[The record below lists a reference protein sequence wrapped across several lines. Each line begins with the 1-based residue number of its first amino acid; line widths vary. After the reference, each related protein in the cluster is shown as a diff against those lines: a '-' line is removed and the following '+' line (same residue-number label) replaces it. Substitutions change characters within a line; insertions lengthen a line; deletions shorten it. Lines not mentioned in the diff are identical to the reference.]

1 MQYRHRLRSR
11 IIVSFL
17 LLGFGLTALFAAS
30 VLFLRAEMEDEL
42 VESWLRREAQSFAEF
57 KRENPDPNAPY
68 ELSAQGIEMSVFRPD
83 SPRIPFEWRDLPTGV
98 YDYKDPLVPGRAG
111 HYKLAVDRYDD
122 MVVFVRYG
130 YGSRTLDQQQLYV
143 TLAVSIVLFSAVA
156 LAFGLWLSSRV
167 MRPVTDLVS
176 RIRAYRGSEMPEKL
190 APRFA
195 DDEVGELAA
204 ALDEYAERLTE
215 RVQRDR
221 EFNADVSHELRTPLA
236 VIRGAT
242 ELMLANPDLAPKM
255 RERLERIARAEQ
267 QCTHLITALLM
278 LSRNERGSG
287 RTHLFQLAE
296 QLAEANRI
304 QLAGKPVAIRV
315 EGDREATLDAPEA
328 VVSVALGNLLGNACR
343 YTAEGE
349 VVVRVAADRIEI
361 EDTGP
366 GLSAEDAAR
375 LFERGYRGSAAGN
388 TKGGGIGLSI
398 VSRLCALYG
407 WQVGIAP
414 RQGRPGAV
422 ATLVFRVEG

>member
-11 IIVSFL
+11 IILSFL
-17 LLGFGLTALFAAS
+17 LLGFGLTALFAVS
-30 VLFLRAEMEDEL
+30 VLFLRAELEDEL

-57 KRENPDPNAPY
+57 KRVNPDPNAPY

-83 SPRIPFEWRDLPTGV
+83 SPRIPLAWRDLDTGV
-98 YDYKDPLVPGRAG
+98 HDLYDPSLPGREG
-111 HYKLAVDRYDD
+111 HYKLAIDRQPD
-122 MVVFVRYG
+122 MLVFIRYG
-130 YGSRTLDQQQLYV
+130 YGSRKLDLQQLYV
-143 TLAVSIVLFSAVA
+143 TLGASVVLLSAIA
-156 LAFGLWLSSRV
+156 LALGLWLSSRV

-176 RIRAYRGSEMPEKL
+176 RIRAYRASELPAKL
-190 APRFA
+190 APSFA
-195 DDEVGELAA
+195 DDEVGELAS
-204 ALDEYAERLTE
+204 ALDEYADRLTE

-242 ELMLANPDLAPKM
+242 ELMLSNPDLAPKM

-267 QCTHLITALLM
+267 QSTHLITSLLM

-287 RTHLFQLAE
+287 RTRLFQLAE

-304 QLAGKPVAIRV
+304 QLAGKPVTIRV
-315 EGDREATLDAPEA
+315 EGDQDAVVDAPEA
-328 VVSVALGNLLGNACR
+328 VVSVALGNLLGNACK

-349 VVVRVAADRIEI
+349 VVVSVATDRIDV

-366 GLSAEDAAR
+366 GLSPDDAVR
-375 LFERGYRGSAAGN
+375 LFERGYRGTAAGN

-407 WQVGIAP
+407 WEVSIAP
-414 RQGRPGAV
+414 RQPNGAV
-422 ATLVFRVEG
+422 ATLRFDG

>member
-11 IIVSFL
+11 IILSFL
-17 LLGFGLTALFAAS
+17 LLGFGLTALFALS

-57 KRENPDPNAPY
+57 KRENPDPAAPY

-83 SPRIPFEWRDLPTGV
+83 SPRIPFEWRDLRTGV
-98 YDYKDPLVPGRAG
+98 YDYKDPLIPGRAG
-111 HYKLAVDRYDD
+111 HFKLAVDRYED

-130 YGSRTLDQQQLYV
+130 YGGRTLDQQQLYV
-143 TLAVSIVLFSAVA
+143 TLGVSVVLFSAVA
-156 LAFGLWLSSRV
+156 LALGLWLSSRV

-176 RIRAYRGSEMPEKL
+176 RIRAYRASELPEKL

-242 ELMLANPDLAPKM
+242 ELMLANAELSPKM

-267 QCTHLITALLM
+267 QCTHLITSLLM

-287 RTHLFQLAE
+287 HANLFQLAE
-296 QLAEANRI
+296 QLADANRI
-304 QLAGKPVAIRV
+304 QLAGKPVTIRV
-315 EGDREATLDAPEA
+315 EGDTQAVVAAPEA
-328 VVSVALGNLLGNACR
+328 VLSVALGNLLGNACK
-343 YTAEGE
+343 YTAQGE
-349 VVVRVAADRIEI
+349 VTIRIASDRIEI

-375 LFERGYRGSAAGN
+375 LFERGYRGTAAGN

-407 WQVGIAP
+407 WRVGIAP
-414 RQGRPGAV
+414 REPHGAV
-422 ATLVFRVEG
+422 ATLRFAD